1 MKLLVMGVSGSGK
14 STLGAALA
22 TALNAR
28 FIDADDLHPQENIAA
43 MSAGEPLTDAMR
55 WPWLD
60 ACADAVN
67 GTGDVVLGCSA
78 LRRSYRD
85 RLRAKVPQLRLIYPA
100 ADRTLIERRMA
111 ARQGHFMPVA
121 LLNSQFAT
129 LEPPVPEEHPVTVSV
144 DAPVEQI
151 VATILEQ
158 L

>member
-1 MKLLVMGVSGSGK
+1 MKLLVMGVAGSGK

-28 FIDADDLHPQENIAA
+28 FIDADDLHPPENIAA

-67 GTGDVVLGCSA
+67 GAGDVVLGCSA
-78 LRRSYRD
+78 LRRSYRN
-85 RLRAKVPQLRLIYPA
+85 RLRAKVPELRLIYPA
-100 ADRTLIERRMA
+100 ADRALIERRMT

-121 LLNSQFAT
+121 LLDSQFAT
-129 LEPPVPEEHPVTVSV
+129 LDPPSPEENPVTVSV

-151 VATILEQ
+151 VGAILEQ